1 MIARRFLRLLL
12 VFGIYKRNYKITY
25 TGEASSANK
34 IWSSVHWSVRQAIAQ
49 KFHEIFTI
57 LLLEAKVKPMKE
69 MCIILFY
76 NSRFDC
82 DNTSTLAKVLA
93 DTIKEKY
100 LVDDRTEFYKGLA
113 LVFDDSLPKNTY
125 EFNILAK

>member
-1 MIARRFLRLLL
+1 MIARRFIKLLL
-12 VFGIYKRNYKITY
+12 IFGIYHRNYKIVY

-34 IWSSVHWSVRQAIAQ
+34 IWSSVHWSVRSAIAQ
-49 KFHEIFTI
+49 KFHNIFGI

-69 MCIILFY
+69 MCIVLFY

-82 DNTSTLAKVLA
+82 DNTSTLAKILA

-100 LVDDRTEFYKGLA
+100 LEDDRTEFYKGLA
-113 LVFDDSLPKNTY
+113 LVFDSSLPKNTY